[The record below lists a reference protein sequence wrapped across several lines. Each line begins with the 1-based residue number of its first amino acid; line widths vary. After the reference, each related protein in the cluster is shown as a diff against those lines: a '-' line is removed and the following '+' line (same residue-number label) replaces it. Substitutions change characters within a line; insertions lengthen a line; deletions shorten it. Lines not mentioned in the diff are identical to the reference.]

1 MFSSHSVI
9 RRYTPP
15 TCTLE
20 ILAKTSPLSRWAGR
34 TLLKEL
40 RFKLSFDDPRMIQE
54 RAVVISGDREQL
66 QMLCDTVNNYVKDF
80 LQRSTERLS
89 FTTKQSSLDFN
100 NHNSDGNSHEIQVKK
115 EIDSA
120 PQLKNDNCI
129 LRSRGMLNHE
139 LFFGSLASE
148 TSVSKVELSA
158 TQLFD
163 LANVLDRYRTEIEA
177 VPNLNT
183 GDVFLDNSASSRKLG
198 ISIWA
203 SAAAVLLVA
212 VGLTSTKL
220 GIFSQ
225 KSSQTNNS
233 IASNSEA
240 NNSAT
245 SPEIVAPQPSNNT
258 SIPSP
263 KVPETLASAER
274 LPPPPPVDL
283 PKPPPPNIPDFSKY
297 PIPPAGFDLAKLSPP
312 NLPAAPNSVNRQPS
326 LQSPISEEKRS
337 KAFGSNSSNSETIQL
352 PTLPSL
358 VPKSP
363 ESNSDREAPT
373 ESNRNEDAKNFN
385 DSNAESKWSQNSD
398 RIKLTAANTNSE
410 KAVDRLPQLVEIK
423 DYFQKRWQPPK
434 ELTQAIEYRLM
445 LNNNG
450 SIKSIIPL
458 GKTAEIYIDRTN
470 IPLMGESFISPFQ
483 KEETPIV
490 RLIFSPDGTVKT
502 FQE

>member
-40 RFKLSFDDPRMIQE
+40 RFKLSFDDPRIIQE
-54 RAVVISGDREQL
+54 QAVVISGDREQL
-66 QMLCDTVNNYVKDF
+66 EMLCDTITSYVKDF
-80 LQRSTERLS
+80 LQQSFEQLSSTA
-89 FTTKQSSLDFN
+89 KIQSSVESN
-100 NHNSDGNSHEIQVKK
+100 NHNSNQNSTEIGDRAI
-115 EIDSA
+115 IDSTS
-120 PQLKNDNCI
+120 QLKNNNAIVKSC
-129 LRSRGMLNHE
+129 GMLNHE
-139 LFFGSLASE
+139 LFFGSLASPN
-148 TSVSKVELSA
+148 SAPKVKLSA

-163 LANVLDRYRTEIEA
+163 LANVLDRYRNEIEA
-177 VPNLNT
+177 LPDLNT
-183 GDVFLDNSASSRKLG
+183 GGSLKSGLASGKIG
-198 ISIWA
+198 MPIWG
-203 SAAAVLLVA
+203 SAAVILLA
-212 VGLTSTKL
+212 IVGLTSTKL

-233 IASNSEA
+233 IASNSEV
-240 NNSAT
+240 NNST
-245 SPEIVAPQPSNNT
+245 TPEIVAPQPSKNT
-258 SIPSP
+258 PMPSP

-297 PIPPAGFDLAKLSPP
+297 PIPSAGFDLAKLSPP
-312 NLPAAPNSVNRQPS
+312 NIPNAPNSVNKQPS
-326 LQSPISEEKRS
+326 VQTPVLGEKVNNN
-337 KAFGSNSSNSETIQL
+337 GNSETIKL
-352 PTLPSL
+352 PELPSL
-358 VPKSP
+358 VPQSP
-363 ESNSDREAPT
+363 NSNSDRVTPT
-373 ESNRNEDAKNFN
+373 EYNRNADAKDANVS
-385 DSNAESKWSQNSD
+385 DAESKLSNESD
-398 RIKLTAANTNSE
+398 RVKLTATNSNT
-410 KAVDRLPQLVEIK
+410 KKTLDRLPQLVEIK
-423 DYFQKRWQPPK
+423 DYFQKRWQPPE

-458 GKTAEIYIDRTN
+458 GKTSEIYLDRTN
-470 IPLMGESFISPFQ
+470 IPLMGESFISSFDKQ
-483 KEETPIV
+483 ATPIV